1 MNRPTARN
9 LITEAARPAVSVII
23 PAFNRKDELQELLAA
38 LARQTLAPE
47 QFEII
52 VVDDGST
59 DDTLFYLKS
68 LVDSG
73 RENLIFHYQKNQG
86 PGAARN
92 RGMAMARGDVF
103 AFTDT
108 DCRPH
113 PDWLEELLKPFADRH
128 VGAVGGAEQY
138 DAQGTILQQAIHICM
153 TSSFTT
159 GGLRGATGTKLA
171 QYYPR
176 TFNMAISRDAF
187 EKTGGFKS
195 LYHGEDIEL
204 SFRIK
209 QAGFALV
216 FNERAKVQHRRR
228 DTIKGFVKQ
237 VLKMGEAR
245 VTLARLHPELLEP
258 LHVVPAAGLLA
269 LLLMLALSLISNA
282 FFILLKLLLVFA
294 FLFLLL
300 VGAAGSWTGAAP
312 VRDRMRLLFLVP
324 VFFILQQSAYGI
336 GFYRGLWKWLRESV
350 NR

>member
-1 MNRPTARN
+1 MNKACARN
-9 LITEAARPAVSVII
+9 IITEADHPAVSVII
-23 PAFNRKDELQELLAA
+23 PVFNRKDELQELLAA

-92 RGMAMARGDVF
+92 RGMAMARGNIF

-108 DCRPH
+108 DCRPR
-113 PDWLEELLKPFADRH
+113 PDWLEELLKPFADTQ
-128 VGAVGGAEQY
+128 VGAAGGAEEY
-138 DAQGTILQQAIHICM
+138 DAQGTLLQRAIHICM

-159 GGLRGATGTKLA
+159 GGLRGKTGTKLA
-171 QYYPR
+171 RYYPR
-176 TFNMAISRDAF
+176 TFNMAISREAF
-187 EKTGGFKS
+187 EKTGGFAS
-195 LYHGEDIEL
+195 LYHGEDIEF

-209 QAGFALV
+209 QAGLALV
-216 FNERAKVQHRRR
+216 FNESARVYHRRR
-228 DTIKGFVKQ
+228 DSLQGFFKQ

-245 VTLARLHPELLEP
+245 VTLVRLHPEMLEP
-258 LHVVPAAGLLA
+258 LHLAPAAGLLA
-269 LLLMLALSLISNA
+269 LLIIIALSLFTNA
-282 FFILLKLLLVFA
+282 FPFQLKLLLVA
-294 FLFLLL
+294 VFLFLIVL
-300 VGAAGSWTGAAP
+300 GSAGSSAGDMP
-312 VRDRMRLLFLVP
+312 VKDRLRLFLLIP
-324 VFFILQQSAYGI
+324 VLFVLQQSAYGI
-336 GFYRGLWKWLRESV
+336 GFYRGLWKWLSESV